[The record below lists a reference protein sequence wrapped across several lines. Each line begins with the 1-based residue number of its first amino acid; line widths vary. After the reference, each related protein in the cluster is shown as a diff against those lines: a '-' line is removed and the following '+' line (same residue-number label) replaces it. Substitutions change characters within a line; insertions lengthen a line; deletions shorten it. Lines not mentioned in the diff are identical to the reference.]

1 MGVRGH
7 DIRDFYF
14 ESLETGEIETY
25 SKLIDIF
32 LLHSR
37 VEDINNYIIIRFL
50 ISKFNVYVR

>member
-7 DIRDFYF
+7 NIRDFYF

-32 LLHSR
+32 LLHGR
-37 VEDINNYIIIRFL
+37 VEDINNYIIITY
-50 ISKFNVYVR
+50 NEQD